1 MYLWDEAK
9 AGPGG
14 KVCIYVHILG
24 KEEKL
29 KINYLSFPL
38 SKLEKKKNTKL
49 SPKKVKGNKNE
60 AEKKA
65 MREYK
70 I

>member
-38 SKLEKKKNTKL
+38 SKLEKKKKTPN
-49 SPKKVKGNKNE
+49 
-60 AEKKA
+60 
-65 MREYK
+65 
-70 I
+70 

>member
-38 SKLEKKKNTKL
+38 SKLEKKKKHQIK
-49 SPKKVKGNKNE
+49 PKE
-60 AEKKA
+60 S
-65 MREYK
+65 
-70 I
+70 